1 MTLFTR
7 LCPQAIRFA
16 NLPWVPWRMLSAT
29 ATILGGPAP
38 RQAEKLKDRAGQID
52 LVKQAR
58 QLHPAPE
65 ISGNS
70 WGDKHWMGL
79 YTAIRI
85 MLNAGHEK
93 I

>member
-1 MTLFTR
+1 
-7 LCPQAIRFA
+7 
-16 NLPWVPWRMLSAT
+16 MLSAT

-93 I
+93 IWEGVQKLENLLHVPNRSW